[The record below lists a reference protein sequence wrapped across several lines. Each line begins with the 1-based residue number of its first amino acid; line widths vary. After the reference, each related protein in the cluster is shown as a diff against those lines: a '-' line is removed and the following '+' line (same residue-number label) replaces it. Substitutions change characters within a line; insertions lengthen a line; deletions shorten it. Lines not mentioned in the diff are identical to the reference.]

1 MALRKDTVK
10 PRTYDK
16 ISAIVTKDLVPALR
30 HANIATLT
38 TPEAMR
44 ALTPIIKRAPH
55 MAIKALG
62 YLNDMVDHAIKT
74 GVREDGRTLSLRGA
88 VNLPKSTPVP
98 AAEDPKEL

>member
-1 MALRKDTVK
+1 PPGATLFPYTTLFR
-10 PRTYDK
+10 
-16 ISAIVTKDLVPALR
+16 SKDLIPALR
-30 HANIATLT
+30 HTNIATLT

-44 ALTPIIKRAPH
+44 ALAPIIKRAPH

-88 VNLPKSTPVP
+88 VKRSEEHTSELQSRENL
-98 AAEDPKEL
+98 